1 MWGTTSKALQKP
13 NWITSVALPLSS
25 DAVTPFL
32 YKAQE
37 KQTPNSSSF
46 PTWIFRYVGGFILS
60 LRNFFSSYPRIPM
73 GQTEAQVL
81 WFTKH
86 ATPLRDTEPNDVAW
100 GHSEEILDVNMEDLA
115 HACF

>member
-1 MWGTTSKALQKP
+1 
-13 NWITSVALPLSS
+13 
-25 DAVTPFL
+25 
-32 YKAQE
+32 
-37 KQTPNSSSF
+37 
-46 PTWIFRYVGGFILS
+46 
-60 LRNFFSSYPRIPM
+60 M

-100 GHSEEILDVNMEDLA
+100 AHSQEILDVNMEDLA